1 MNDTNYIIGIDEVG
15 RGPLAG
21 PVTVCA
27 FCISCE
33 YEEEVFKA
41 LGGIT
46 DSKKL
51 SSQRR
56 EKYYEKITILEKQK
70 YVQYAISHISA
81 QVIDMKGIT
90 WSLETAIKRSLKKL
104 NLPLKK
110 CFIFLDG
117 GLAAPDI
124 YVQETVIKGDQ
135 KIWHIGAASVVA
147 KVLRD
152 RKMVKYSQK
161 FPEYGF
167 DKHKGYG
174 TALHK
179 EAIKKYGVLPI
190 HRSTWIQ

>member
-1 MNDTNYIIGIDEVG
+1 
-15 RGPLAG
+15 
-21 PVTVCA
+21 
-27 FCISCE
+27 
-33 YEEEVFKA
+33 
-41 LGGIT
+41 
-46 DSKKL
+46 
-51 SSQRR
+51 
-56 EKYYEKITILEKQK
+56 
-70 YVQYAISHISA
+70 
-81 QVIDMKGIT
+81 
-90 WSLETAIKRSLKKL
+90 
-104 NLPLKK
+104 
-110 CFIFLDG
+110 
-117 GLAAPDI
+117 LAAPDI